1 MVSFCGVTV
10 PMTRKSV
17 GLGIAFNMIRGMFL
31 TVISDAALQSNNF
44 PVTTEVLILLYIN
57 HFK

>member
-1 MVSFCGVTV
+1 
-10 PMTRKSV
+10 MTRKSV